1 MLFFVAQ
8 AAGEQVVA
16 AGIPVNDQENGWR
29 KHFFRLLGVFAFM
42 GGIALAALVPDGGLP
57 GIILSG
63 LAIFLLVVNEVQIV
77 RQKAAQ
83 RWVLDTGSGF
93 RWLGGPTDV
102 EVSDS
107 QVVAVRIKRTSKF
120 SAGIL
125 KGTVRRFEVWTAD
138 GDKPM
143 CMTNR
148 IVVNG
153 VDPLAALI
161 VRVIEDLK
169 QRTAA
174 GLAEGATLEG
184 DGWRL
189 AAMQLLVAR
198 GRVVETLPFAEI
210 DKVAIFDGKI
220 CLWRR
225 GQDEPAAK
233 ISPDSKNAS
242 VLASLLSQWI
252 DHQREACGG
261 QPAATSGASGMGRL
275 LFERR
280 TNDGLWVG
288 ALFAAFGAV
297 TGTVILFDR
306 DLMPLGVAILI
317 AAVVSLL
324 LGIFFGRHCFRC
336 YELGLTRRRGRDE
349 FRLRYDEITEFTY
362 VATRMFYKGTYI
374 GTRLGLTFRASRGT
388 IRYSAKVQNMD
399 ADLDQLRNQIA
410 KRIATGMLGDL
421 RAGRTVPWM
430 NDVVFL
436 PQGLQFR
443 RSKMLGLASGPLEVL
458 PYEQIRVANLN
469 SGVFCLYSK
478 ADAKPVISRPV
489 GSTNFFPGYFAV
501 MALLAQNIPNSS
513 RAASVINSGDQ
524 GGVSVTSTFTS
535 PAPSSDI
542 NVSRT
547 SATN

>member
-1 MLFFVAQ
+1 LSFIAQ
-8 AAGEQVVA
+8 AAGERVVE
-16 AGIPVNDQENGWR
+16 AGIPVSDQENDWR
-29 KHFFRLLGVFAFM
+29 KHLFRILGVLALM

-63 LAIFLLVVNEVQIV
+63 LAIFLLVANEVQIV
-77 RQKAAQ
+77 RQRAAL
-83 RWVLDTGSGF
+83 RSVLDTGSGF
-93 RWLGGPTDV
+93 RWLGGPTEI
-102 EVSDS
+102 EVPDS

-138 GDKPM
+138 SEKPM

-148 IVVNG
+148 IAVNN

-161 VRVIEDLK
+161 ARVIEDLK

-174 GLAEGATLEG
+174 GLAGGAMLEG
-184 DGWRL
+184 EGWRL
-189 AAMQLLVAR
+189 AAMQLSVAR

-210 DKVAIFDGKI
+210 DKVAVFDGKI

-242 VLASLLSQWI
+242 VLASLLSEWI
-252 DHQREACGG
+252 DHQRQAAGG
-261 QPAATSGASGMGRL
+261 LPAAASGASGMGRL

-280 TNDGLWVG
+280 RNEGFWMGFVLAIIGG
-288 ALFAAFGAV
+288 AAGAAM
-297 TGTVILFDR
+297 LFDR
-306 DLMPLGVAILI
+306 DAMPVGVVLI
-317 AAVVSLL
+317 VAAAASLL
-324 LGIFFGRHCFRC
+324 LGVFFGRYLFRC
-336 YELGLTRRRGRDE
+336 YESGLTRRRGRDE
-349 FRLRYDEITEFTY
+349 LRLPYDEITEFTY

-374 GTRLGLTFRASRGT
+374 GTRLGLTFRAPRGT

-399 ADLDQLRNQIA
+399 ADLDELRDHIA
-410 KRIATGMLGDL
+410 KMIAARMIGDL
-421 RAGRTVPWM
+421 RAGRSVPWM

-443 RSKMLGLASGPLEVL
+443 RSKMLGLASGPVEVL
-458 PYEQIRVANLN
+458 PYEQIRGANLN
-469 SGVFCLYSK
+469 AGVFCLYSK
-478 ADAKPVISRPV
+478 AETKPVISRPV
-489 GSTNFFPGYFAV
+489 GSANFFPGYFV
-501 MALLAQNIPNSS
+501 VLALLAQNMPNSS

-524 GGVSVTSTFTS
+524 GGVSVTSTLTS